1 MALSNQVF
9 ISFALKDVAL
19 RDTLEEQIG
28 KINTKMKCV
37 DMPMKKSWES
47 AWKAETMETVR
58 GCDGVIAIISES
70 IVRADGQVWELRCA
84 YDSGLPVLLV
94 FAKEAEDMREK
105 DLPELIREKDIAKW
119 DEMVI
124 SMFLNKL

>member
-19 RDTLEEQIG
+19 RDALIEQVG
-28 KINTKMKCV
+28 KINAEMKCIN
-37 DMPMKKSWES
+37 MPMKKSWES

-58 GCDGVIAIISES
+58 GCDGVIGIITES
-70 IVRADGQVWELRCA
+70 IVRADGQMWELRCA
-84 YDSGLPVLLV
+84 YDSGLPVLLI
-94 FAKEAEDMREK
+94 FDKEAEKIRAR
-105 DLPELIREKDIAKW
+105 DLPELIREKDIAVW

-124 SMFLNKL
+124 SMFLKKL

>member
-9 ISFALKDVAL
+9 ISFALKDAEL
-19 RDTLEEQIG
+19 RDALVEQIG
-28 KINTKMKCV
+28 KIDAEKKCV

-70 IVRADGQVWELRCA
+70 IVRADGQMWELRCS
-84 YDSGLPVLLV
+84 YDSGLPVLLI
-94 FAKEAEDMREK
+94 FAKGAEDMRAK
-105 DLPELIREKDIAKW
+105 DLPDLIREKDIATW

-124 SMFLNKL
+124 SMFINKL

>member
-1 MALSNQVF
+1 MASSNQVF

-19 RDTLEEQIG
+19 RDALEEQIG
-28 KINTKMKCV
+28 KINAEMKCV

-58 GCDGVIAIISES
+58 GCDGVIAIVSES
-70 IVRADGQVWELRCA
+70 IVRADGQLWELRCS

-94 FAKEAEDMREK
+94 FAQGAEDMSAK
-105 DLPELIREKDIAKW
+105 DIPELIREKDIAKW

>member
-1 MALSNQVF
+1 
-9 ISFALKDVAL
+9 
-19 RDTLEEQIG
+19 
-28 KINTKMKCV
+28 
-37 DMPMKKSWES
+37 
-47 AWKAETMETVR
+47 METVR